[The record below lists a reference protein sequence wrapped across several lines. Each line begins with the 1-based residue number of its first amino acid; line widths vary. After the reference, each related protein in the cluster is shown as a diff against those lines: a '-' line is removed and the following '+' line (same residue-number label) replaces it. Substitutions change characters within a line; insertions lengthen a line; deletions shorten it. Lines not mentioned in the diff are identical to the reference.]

1 MAKASLAANWDV
13 GGPSVL
19 AWERKLARWC
29 ERVSLKSLDGERA
42 AEEWTEEWT
51 DWSHHHSQ
59 QGGESELESTLSDLG
74 RAEEEGWRVVFV
86 CCFHIEIPTECS
98 T

>member
-19 AWERKLARWC
+19 VWERKPCRWC

-42 AEEWTEEWT
+42 VRERVDRLVT
-51 DWSHHHSQ
+51 SSQ
-59 QGGESELESTLSDLG
+59 SAGGESELESTLSDLG

-86 CCFHIEIPTECS
+86 CCFHIQIPQS
-98 T
+98 AQHGM